1 MQWLQLQMKMQM
13 VVGLEAEKRL
23 ATEKRADRRREE
35 RGKPE
40 REMEPFDGDGLRK
53 IGKQRQ

>member
-1 MQWLQLQMKMQM
+1 MQWLQLQMQM

-23 ATEKRADRRREE
+23 ATEKREDRRREE